1 MHFADWGI
9 SETAHSM
16 LGKKNVY
23 WLKNEILE
31 NPQRYFEKAEYIS
44 SADVDLT
51 HNTRKKTLKLKKHF
65 KKYFYAKTQLA
76 NGTDVYFNMVLHDDG
91 NFYLY
96 TISKN
101 ITAY

>member
-1 MHFADWGI
+1 M
-9 SETAHSM
+9 
-16 LGKKNVY
+16 Y

-31 NPQRYFEKAEYIS
+31 NPQKYFGKAEYVS

-51 HNTRKKTLKLKKHF
+51 HNTRKKTLALKKHF

-76 NGTDVYFNMVLHDDG
+76 DGMDVYLNFVLHDDG

-101 ITAY
+101 ITTY